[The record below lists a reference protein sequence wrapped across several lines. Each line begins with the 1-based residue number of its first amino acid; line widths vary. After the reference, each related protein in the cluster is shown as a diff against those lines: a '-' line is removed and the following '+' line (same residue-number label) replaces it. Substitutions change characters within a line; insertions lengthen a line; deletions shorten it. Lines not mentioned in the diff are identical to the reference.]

1 MRLPRRVP
9 WASLAELDQVCSWIY
24 ADENDLDTKVLAINR
39 VRKTHRSTKFMS
51 VSNFFPIPARS
62 VEGDD
67 LDSSCSRVSIVD
79 PHSDRPR
86 RVCSKLVVVSVPPT
100 SVRHGYH
107 TSGEWSCR
115 SLATWRVCSFNRKH
129 CRSAGPS
136 LMARRVATCCHTRG
150 LAEYRGAQGCCQRR
164 KISPCLFLEI
174 LILTVH
180 ATQAMSWLLHHY
192 FIPALNPSTVEPTK
206 TPALRPL
213 DPLLTQYKSL
223 LKTTTR
229 DASLRTK
236 YKPEVT
242 KVLRDVERWLSEA
255 KLAAN
260 ITAATLDL
268 DDVQADDD
276 AEDADPR
283 EWSALNQLCDHLL
296 KKGGLVP
303 ISKK

>member
-1 MRLPRRVP
+1 M
-9 WASLAELDQVCSWIY
+9 
-24 ADENDLDTKVLAINR
+24 
-39 VRKTHRSTKFMS
+39 
-51 VSNFFPIPARS
+51 
-62 VEGDD
+62 
-67 LDSSCSRVSIVD
+67 
-79 PHSDRPR
+79 
-86 RVCSKLVVVSVPPT
+86 
-100 SVRHGYH
+100 
-107 TSGEWSCR
+107 
-115 SLATWRVCSFNRKH
+115 
-129 CRSAGPS
+129 
-136 LMARRVATCCHTRG
+136 
-150 LAEYRGAQGCCQRR
+150 
-164 KISPCLFLEI
+164 
-174 LILTVH
+174 
-180 ATQAMSWLLHHY
+180 
-192 FIPALNPSTVEPTK
+192 EPTK

-260 ITAATLDL
+260 ITAVTLDL

-296 KKGGLVP
+296 RKGGLVP